1 MMNHTK
7 SERKMIKRGVFYSS
21 KISSVFLQK
30 NFKNNLRNQKIFTIF
45 ASSKGRDGERPSD
58 ACLTRQSGDFRKLRR
73 TIGPRPDDTRVFF
86 TFH

>member
-30 NFKNNLRNQKIFTIF
+30 NFTNYLRNRKIFTIF
-45 ASSKGRDGERPSD
+45 ASSKGRGWRT
-58 ACLTRQSGDFRKLRR
+58 ALRR
-73 TIGPRPDDTRVFF
+73 LPDEAKRRLPEAETHDRT
-86 TFH
+86 TT

>member
-45 ASSKGRDGERPSD
+45 ASSKGKGWRT
-58 ACLTRQSGDFRKLRR
+58 ALRR
-73 TIGPRPDDTRVFF
+73 LPDEAKRRLPEAETHDRT
-86 TFH
+86 TT